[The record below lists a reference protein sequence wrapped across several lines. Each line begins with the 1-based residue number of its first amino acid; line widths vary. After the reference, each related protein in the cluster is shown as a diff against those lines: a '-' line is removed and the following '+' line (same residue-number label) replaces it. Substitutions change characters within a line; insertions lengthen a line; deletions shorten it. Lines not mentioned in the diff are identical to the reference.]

1 MTRDTIPGSAQRHG
15 ITGAIALALQLV
27 LQHNGVPL
35 EAATGIALGVATGIG
50 TAIRWLIQRA
60 G

>member
-1 MTRDTIPGSAQRHG
+1 MTRNTVPGSAQRHG

-27 LQHNGVPL
+27 LTHNGV
-35 EAATGIALGVATGIG
+35 ETEMAAGIAWGVATGIG
-50 TAIRWLIQRA
+50 SAFRWLISQA